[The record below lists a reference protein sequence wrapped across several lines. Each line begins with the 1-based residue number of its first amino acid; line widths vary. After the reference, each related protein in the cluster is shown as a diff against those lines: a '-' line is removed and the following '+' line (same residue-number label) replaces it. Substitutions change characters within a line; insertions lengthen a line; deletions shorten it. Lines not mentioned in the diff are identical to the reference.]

1 MIIAICFKKGFQPVE
16 QEYKIAQRV
25 ANGDAVAM
33 RELYDLTVGRMTA
46 VCTRYVADEAA
57 VSDVLQESYMAI
69 FTTIGRF
76 RYKGEGSLMAWVK
89 RIVVNKSIDWVRNE
103 MHHGG
108 VELHQ
113 EVPDVADEDVN
124 AGDVPIDVIHGF
136 ISQLPAG
143 YRMVFN
149 MYVLDGMSHS
159 EIARSLGIGENTSAS
174 QLHRAKAILAKEITD
189 YRRKNL

>member
-1 MIIAICFKKGFQPVE
+1 
-16 QEYKIAQRV
+16 
-25 ANGDAVAM
+25 
-33 RELYDLTVGRMTA
+33 
-46 VCTRYVADEAA
+46 
-57 VSDVLQESYMAI
+57 
-69 FTTIGRF
+69 
-76 RYKGEGSLMAWVK
+76 
-89 RIVVNKSIDWVRNE
+89 

-124 AGDVPIDVIHGF
+124 ADDVPIDVIHGF

>member
-1 MIIAICFKKGFQPVE
+1 
-16 QEYKIAQRV
+16 
-25 ANGDAVAM
+25 
-33 RELYDLTVGRMTA
+33 
-46 VCTRYVADEAA
+46 
-57 VSDVLQESYMAI
+57 
-69 FTTIGRF
+69 
-76 RYKGEGSLMAWVK
+76 MAWVK

-124 AGDVPIDVIHGF
+124 ADDVPIDVIHGF

-149 MYVLDGMSHS
+149 MCVLDGMSHS